1 MLNRKNFFLCPIED
15 RIDIQIE
22 MPEVGFLELSEKAAG
37 EPSAVVR
44 ARVEAARARQRERFY
59 KDGIL
64 LNAQMNTTLIKQ
76 YCVPDA
82 ASEQLLSRAYA
93 ELKLSARAY
102 QRILKVAR
110 TIADVEG
117 AESIRLE
124 HYAEAIQY
132 RSLDQ
137 NGRDA

>member
-1 MLNRKNFFLCPIED
+1 MD

-22 MPEVGFLELSEKAAG
+22 MPEVGFLELSEKSAG
-37 EPSAVVR
+37 EPSAVIR
-44 ARVEAARARQRERFY
+44 ARVEAAREAQRKRFAE
-59 KDGIL
+59 DGIL
-64 LNAQMNTTLIKQ
+64 LNAQMSSKLIKR
-76 YCVPDA
+76 YCSPDP
-82 ASEQLLSRAYA
+82 ASEQLLARAYA

-117 AESIRLE
+117 AEQIALA

-137 NGRDA
+137 SGREA

>member
-1 MLNRKNFFLCPIED
+1 
-15 RIDIQIE
+15 
-22 MPEVGFLELSEKAAG
+22 MPEVGFLELSEKSAG
-37 EPSAVVR
+37 EPSAVIR
-44 ARVEAARARQRERFY
+44 ARVEAAREAQRKRFAE
-59 KDGIL
+59 DGIL
-64 LNAQMNTTLIKQ
+64 LNAQMSSKLIKR
-76 YCVPDA
+76 YCSPDP
-82 ASEQLLSRAYA
+82 ASEQLLARAYA

-117 AESIRLE
+117 AEQIALA

-137 NGRDA
+137 SGREA

>member
-1 MLNRKNFFLCPIED
+1 
-15 RIDIQIE
+15 

-37 EPSAVVR
+37 EPSDVIR
-44 ARVEAARARQRERFY
+44 ARVETARERQRKRFAD
-59 KDGIL
+59 DGIL
-64 LNAQMNTTLIKQ
+64 LNAQMNAKLIKR
-76 YCVPDA
+76 YCAPDA
-82 ASEQLLSRAYA
+82 ASEALLARAYA

-117 AESIRLE
+117 EEEIALR

-137 NGRDA
+137 SGREA